1 MADAAATWMAYLP
14 LGGLVVARCAGVFAL
29 APPLGMRQVPPIVRF
44 GAAGAFGVCLTP
56 LVARQGLPAPDAT
69 MPYAAAVCSEIA
81 IGAALGFCGAIVFW
95 AALLAGQAIDN
106 ALGAAG
112 EDEDGSGPFGTL
124 YALLAVL
131 AFLAIGGQRW
141 LLSALLSSFAA
152 IPPGHA
158 LQARSALE
166 ALSAL
171 PGQALVSALSI
182 ALPVLL
188 ALVAADMLVSLAARC
203 APALGGS
210 AVAAPS
216 RWVMAMVAAALAVP
230 MLSGEIARLL
240 TVAGEAAKGLGG
252 H

>member
-14 LGGLVVARCAGVFAL
+14 VGGLVVARCAGVFAL
-29 APPLGMRQVPPIVRF
+29 APPLGMRQVPPIVRL
-44 GAAGAFGVCLTP
+44 GAAGAFGACLTP
-56 LVARQGLPAPDAT
+56 LAAGQGLTAPDAT
-69 MPYAAAVCSEIA
+69 VPYAAAVCSEIA

-95 AALLAGQAIDN
+95 AALLAGQTIDS
-106 ALGAAG
+106 ALGAVT
-112 EDEDGSGPFGTL
+112 EDDDTGPFGTL

-141 LLSALLSSFAA
+141 LLSALLGSFAA
-152 IPPGHA
+152 LPPGHA
-158 LQARSALE
+158 LQTGSALQ

-188 ALVAADMLVSLAARC
+188 ALVAADVLVGLAARC
-203 APALGGS
+203 APALRGT

-216 RWVMAMVAAALAVP
+216 RWVMAVLAAALAAPTV
-230 MLSGEIARLL
+230 SGEIARLL
-240 TVAGEAAKGLGG
+240 VVAGEAARGLGG
-252 H
+252 R